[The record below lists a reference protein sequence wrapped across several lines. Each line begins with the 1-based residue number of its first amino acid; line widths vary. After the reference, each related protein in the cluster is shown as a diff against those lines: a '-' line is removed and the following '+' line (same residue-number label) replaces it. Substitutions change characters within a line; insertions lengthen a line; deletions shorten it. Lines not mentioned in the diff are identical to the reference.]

1 MINVEGGL
9 EVDAQEIKITNEGV
23 FVDGQK
29 VNLDSDIFFEF
40 MVEVQAT
47 QETAE

>member
-9 EVDAQEIKITNEGV
+9 KVGAQEIKITNEGV

-40 MVEVQAT
+40 MVEVQAS
-47 QETAE
+47 QDLGE